1 MENKIN
7 KKLETYVRQF
17 KDDISRRLDTL
28 NVNMVDDEKQL
39 VLSYINNYTT
49 LQLDTVDF
57 MKRKRIASS
66 TSIHDRCTAKK
77 ASGDQCTRK
86 KKEDKCFCGTHE
98 KSQPH
103 GIVEIE
109 GNKPTLKKC
118 DVIIKEI
125 KGIFYY
131 IDYNG
136 NVYDTA
142 DILSNINNPKIIA
155 NYIVND
161 DVYSIPSLQISNN

>member
-49 LQLDTVDF
+49 LQLDPVDF

-86 KKEDKCFCGTHE
+86 KKEDKCF
-98 KSQPH
+98 
-103 GIVEIE
+103 
-109 GNKPTLKKC
+109 
-118 DVIIKEI
+118 
-125 KGIFYY
+125 
-131 IDYNG
+131 
-136 NVYDTA
+136 
-142 DILSNINNPKIIA
+142 
-155 NYIVND
+155 
-161 DVYSIPSLQISNN
+161 